1 MPRKKNIPKGDQYWK
16 DEWKKMQKNGEDQ
29 KQLERAKARRLIDKA
44 GIDRKGK
51 DVGHIKA
58 VENGGKSVMSNLRIE
73 DSSKN
78 QSNNLHKK
86 NEKVGKGEKK

>member
-1 MPRKKNIPKGDQYWK
+1 MPRKKNIPAGSQYWK

-51 DVGHIKA
+51 DVGHIKP

-86 NEKVGKGEKK
+86 GEKK

>member
-1 MPRKKNIPKGDQYWK
+1 MPRKKDLPKGDP
-16 DEWKKMQKNGEDQ
+16 EWAREWEYQKKTGEDK
-29 KQLERAKARRLIDKA
+29 KQLVRAKARRMIDKA
-44 GIDRKGK
+44 GINRKGK
-51 DVGHIKA
+51 DVGHIKP

-86 NEKVGKGEKK
+86 GEKK

>member
-51 DVGHIKA
+51 DVGHIKPL
-58 VENGGKSVMSNLRIE
+58 EDGGKSVMSNLRIE

-78 QSNNLHKK
+78 QSNNLQKRNKK
-86 NEKVGKGEKK
+86 K

>member
-1 MPRKKNIPKGDQYWK
+1 MPRKKNIPAGSQYWK

-51 DVGHIKA
+51 DVGHLKA

-86 NEKVGKGEKK
+86 GENK

>member
-1 MPRKKNIPKGDQYWK
+1 MPRKKNIPAGSQYWK

-29 KQLERAKARRLIDKA
+29 KQLERAKARRMIDKA

-51 DVGHIKA
+51 DVGHIKP

-86 NEKVGKGEKK
+86 GEKK

>member
-1 MPRKKNIPKGDQYWK
+1 MPRKKNIPAGSQYWK

-29 KQLERAKARRLIDKA
+29 KQLERAKARRMIDKA

-86 NEKVGKGEKK
+86 GEKK

>member
-16 DEWKKMQKNGEDQ
+16 DEWKKMQKNGEDK

-51 DVGHIKA
+51 DVGHIKPL
-58 VENGGKSVMSNLRIE
+58 EDGGKSVMSNLRIE

-78 QSNNLHKK
+78 QSNNLQTRNKK
-86 NEKVGKGEKK
+86 K

>member
-1 MPRKKNIPKGDQYWK
+1 MPRKKNIPKGDQHWK
-16 DEWKKMQKNGEDQ
+16 DELAYQQRTGEDK
-29 KQLERAKARRLIDKA
+29 KQLERAKARRMIDKA
-44 GIDRKGK
+44 GIDRKNK

-86 NEKVGKGEKK
+86 GEKK

>member
-1 MPRKKNIPKGDQYWK
+1 MPRKKNIPAGSQYWK
-16 DEWKKMQKNGEDQ
+16 DEWKKMQANGEDQ

-51 DVGHIKA
+51 DVGHIKPL
-58 VENGGKSVMSNLRIE
+58 EDGGKSVMSNLRIE

-78 QSNNLHKK
+78 QSNNLQKRNKK
-86 NEKVGKGEKK
+86 K

>member
-1 MPRKKNIPKGDQYWK
+1 MPRRKDLKPGCEEYKREWAYQKKT
-16 DEWKKMQKNGEDQ
+16 GEDK

-86 NEKVGKGEKK
+86 GEKK